1 MNIKD
6 LNTNSKSAIMTPENT
21 GIANYLTQLEAL
33 GKSKP
38 DNLSV
43 RVQITS
49 SSAEECKKLIAHYD
63 AKPTEL
69 VDDTYSVFAFLDLD
83 GIDLA
88 LIDYTRK
95 LDPSEYSDE
104 YKESQRVAR
113 LNELS
118 EKERNVLHL
127 LSILAK
133 HGLDAAEGARLLK
146 DLESVYTITPKSGE
160 TENA

>member
-1 MNIKD
+1 
-6 LNTNSKSAIMTPENT
+6 MTPENM

-33 GKSKP
+33 GESKP
-38 DNLSV
+38 DNLTV
-43 RVQITS
+43 RVIITS

-63 AKPTEL
+63 GRPTEL
-69 VDDTYSVFAFLDLD
+69 VDDHYDVFAFIHPD
-83 GIDLA
+83 GIDST
-88 LIDYTRK
+88 LIQYTRK

-127 LSILAK
+127 LKILAK
-133 HGLDAAEGARLLK
+133 HGLDAAEGAKLLK

>member
-1 MNIKD
+1 
-6 LNTNSKSAIMTPENT
+6 MTPENM
-21 GIANYLTQLEAL
+21 GIVNYLTQLEAL
-33 GKSKP
+33 GGGKP

-43 RVQITS
+43 RVNITS
-49 SSAEECKKLIAHYD
+49 SSAEECKNLIAHYD
-63 AKPTEL
+63 GRPIEF
-69 VDDTYSVFAFLDLD
+69 VDDTYDVFSFLYLD
-83 GIDLA
+83 GIDSA
-88 LIDYTRK
+88 LINYIRK

-127 LSILAK
+127 LNILAR
-133 HGLDAAEGARLLK
+133 HGLDAAEGAKLLK

>member
-1 MNIKD
+1 
-6 LNTNSKSAIMTPENT
+6 MTPENM

-43 RVQITS
+43 RVHITS

-63 AKPTEL
+63 GSPTEYA
-69 VDDTYSVFAFLDLD
+69 DDTYHVFTFLYLD
-83 GIDLA
+83 GIDSA
-88 LIDYTRK
+88 WIDYTHK

-113 LNELS
+113 LDELS

-127 LSILAK
+127 LNILAK
-133 HGLDAAEGARLLK
+133 HGLDAAEGAKLLK
-146 DLESVYTITPKSGE
+146 DLESVYIITPKSGE
-160 TENA
+160 TENV

>member
-1 MNIKD
+1 
-6 LNTNSKSAIMTPENT
+6 MTTENMR
-21 GIANYLTQLEAL
+21 IVDYLTQLEAL
-33 GKSKP
+33 GESKP
-38 DNLSV
+38 DNLTV
-43 RVQITS
+43 RVHVTS

-63 AKPTEL
+63 GRPTEI
-69 VDDTYSVFAFLDLD
+69 VEDTYDVFSFLYPD
-83 GIDLA
+83 GINSL
-88 LIDYTRK
+88 LIGYTRK

-118 EKERNVLHL
+118 EKERNVLRIL
-127 LSILAK
+127 NILAK
-133 HGLDAAEGARLLK
+133 YGLDAAEGSKLLK

>member
-1 MNIKD
+1 
-6 LNTNSKSAIMTPENT
+6 MTPENM

-43 RVQITS
+43 RVKITS
-49 SSAEECKKLIAHYD
+49 SSAEECEKLIAHCD
-63 AKPTEL
+63 GIPTEL
-69 VDDTYSVFAFLDLD
+69 VNDTYDMFAFLYLD
-83 GIDLA
+83 GIDSTF
-88 LIDYTRK
+88 IDYTRK

-113 LNELS
+113 LNELG

-127 LSILAK
+127 LNILAK
-133 HGLDAAEGARLLK
+133 HGLDAAEGAKLLK